1 MLIFLPAI
9 SGVISSAGHVFLTEC
24 VWVKVIVIRVLTI
37 KGSIYHVPNSPVSYY
52 ENILHD
58 LDLIFSHGHNMIV
71 MGKSTSQLT
80 TAGYVIAGAL
90 FDIFE
95 TLMML

>member
-1 MLIFLPAI
+1 MCFLLNVYGLRL
-9 SGVISSAGHVFLTEC
+9 S
-24 VWVKVIVIRVLTI
+24 VIRVLTI
-37 KGSIYHVPNSPVSYY
+37 IGSIYHVPNSLVSYY

-80 TAGYVIAGAL
+80 SAGYVIAGAL
-90 FDIFE
+90 FVIFE